1 MTLAPPRPIRPE
13 DDLSQFDSGRAVLD
27 DWLRQR
33 AMRNESAGASRTYVV
48 CDGSRVVGYY
58 CLASGSVESRG
69 TPGRVRRNMPD
80 PIPVMLMGRLA
91 VDRTQ
96 QGTGLGRALLKDAVL
111 RTLTAAEIGGVRALL
126 VHALDASAAAFYRHN
141 GFLASPLDPF
151 VLMLPLDTARRALA

>member
-1 MTLAPPRPIRPE
+1 
-13 DDLSQFDSGRAVLD
+13 
-27 DWLRQR
+27 
-33 AMRNESAGASRTYVV
+33 
-48 CDGSRVVGYY
+48 
-58 CLASGSVESRG
+58 
-69 TPGRVRRNMPD
+69 MPD